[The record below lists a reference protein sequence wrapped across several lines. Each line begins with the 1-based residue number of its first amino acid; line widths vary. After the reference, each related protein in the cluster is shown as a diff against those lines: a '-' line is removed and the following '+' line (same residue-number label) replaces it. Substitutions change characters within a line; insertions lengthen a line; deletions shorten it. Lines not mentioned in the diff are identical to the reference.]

1 MYYFRIVSTLILTML
16 LMTSTVQ
23 AGGEEEQEGEGLV
36 EKLRKGKITV
46 TADVKGCDADIEQYC
61 PGLPRNSQK
70 AFMCMM
76 AYEDKLSESCKLG
89 IAEAAM
95 SIKMSKAAIDYSVR
109 ACEEDA
115 DKHCLNVEP
124 GEGRLV
130 NCIKEHEA
138 EVSEACVTALKET
151 GLWNMGAN

>member
-1 MYYFRIVSTLILTML
+1 
-16 LMTSTVQ
+16 
-23 AGGEEEQEGEGLV
+23 
-36 EKLRKGKITV
+36 
-46 TADVKGCDADIEQYC
+46 
-61 PGLPRNSQK
+61 
-70 AFMCMM
+70 MM

-115 DKHCLNVEP
+115 DKYCLEVKP

-130 NCIKEHEA
+130 SCIKEHEA
-138 EVSEACVTALKET
+138 EVSEACITALKET
-151 GLWNMGAN
+151 GLWNIGAQ